1 MLNPFTNRKLARGGE
16 PARAWVRLMP
26 SPPRGGGAR
35 AVAMTLDVQRADGAR
50 YEVQDRWM
58 VAGNEPIAV
67 GSELSVLVDPERRSR
82 LVIDWER
89 TRRLQDERQE
99 ERRRL
104 LPVGV
109 PVPVAKI
116 HQEAEERGLID
127 PAPAEREPAAVAAA
141 DVPAPI
147 AAANGAEPAFEPP
160 TAPRREVAD
169 DLIDRLERLAALH
182 AAGALT
188 DDEFVAVKHQL
199 IG

>member
-16 PARAWVRLMP
+16 PARAWVRRMP

-58 VAGNEPIAV
+58 VAGDEPIAV
-67 GSELSVLVDPERRSR
+67 GSEIRVLVDPERRGR
-82 LVIDWER
+82 LVIDWDR
-89 TRRLQDERQE
+89 TRQLHNEKQE

-127 PAPAEREPAAVAAA
+127 PAPADRKPAAFTVAA
-141 DVPAPI
+141 VPAPV
-147 AAANGAEPAFEPP
+147 AAPNGAEPALEPP
-160 TAPRREVAD
+160 AAPRREVAD

-188 DDEFVAVKHQL
+188 DDEFAAVKRHL